1 MITNLIVCTSFKT
14 SYNVLSHSHICR
26 GGGSLNFQG
35 DGGGEKES
43 LSPDFRSPEVGIS
56 ATDLQLIQRLY
67 TVALQAVHRRPK
79 QKDSVPM
86 QISLEHFQVN

>member
-14 SYNVLSHSHICR
+14 SYNVHSHSHICR
-26 GGGSLNFQG
+26 GWGFTEFSG
-35 DGGGEKES
+35 DGGSEKES

-67 TVALQAVHRRPK
+67 TVASSSTQETKPEILSHR
-79 QKDSVPM
+79 
-86 QISLEHFQVN
+86 